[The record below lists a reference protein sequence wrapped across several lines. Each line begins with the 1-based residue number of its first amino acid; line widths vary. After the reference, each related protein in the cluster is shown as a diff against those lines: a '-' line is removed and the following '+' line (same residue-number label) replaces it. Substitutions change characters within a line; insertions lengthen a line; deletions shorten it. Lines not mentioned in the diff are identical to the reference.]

1 MNPQPTKLTLD
12 APGVRLDLALK
23 NNQPDVSRVRWFKLI
38 KSGHVTVNGNRV
50 KPSYLLKGDETVEV
64 VMPETLETDIVA
76 EDIPLDIAYE
86 DRDILVVN
94 KPAGM
99 VVHPAPGHYSGTLV
113 NAILGYCPD
122 IAGIGGEKRPGIVHR
137 LDKETSGLIVV
148 AKNDKALH
156 FLQDQFRARTVKKQY
171 LALVED
177 VPGQSTATIDAPIGR
192 DPKQRKR
199 MAVIRP
205 GSSATSRPAQ
215 TLYNIQTAYTSNNA
229 LVECWPHTGR
239 THQIRVHMA
248 FIGHPLVGDRVYGR
262 RKQRLP
268 LNRHFL
274 HAAGISFQR
283 PSDKETLTLTNPLPP
298 DLQELLDTL
307 KES

>member
-1 MNPQPTKLTLD
+1 MSLQPTKISLD

-23 NNQPDVSRVRWFKLI
+23 NHQPDVSRVRWFKLI
-38 KSGHVTVNGNRV
+38 KSGHVTVDGKRV
-50 KPSYLLKGDETVEV
+50 KPSYTLKGDEVVEV
-64 VMPETLETDIVA
+64 IMPETLETDIVA
-76 EDIPLDIAYE
+76 EDIPLEIVFE
-86 DRDILVVN
+86 DGDLLVVN

-122 IAGIGGEKRPGIVHR
+122 IAGIGGERRPGIVHR
-137 LDKETSGLIVV
+137 LDKDTSGLIVV
-148 AKNDKALH
+148 AKNDKTLH
-156 FLQDQFRARTVKKQY
+156 FLQDQFRARTVKKRY

-177 VPGQSTATIDAPIGR
+177 IPGRATATIDAPIGR
-192 DPKQRKR
+192 DPKQRKK

-205 GSSATSRPAQ
+205 GSSAVSRPAQ
-215 TLYNIQTAYTSNNA
+215 TLYNIQTTYDNHA
-229 LVECWPHTGR
+229 LVECWPLTGR

-268 LNRHFL
+268 LKRHFL
-274 HAAGISFQR
+274 HAAGITFQR
-283 PSDKETLTLTNPLPP
+283 PNNPDPLTLTAPLAS
-298 DLQELLDTL
+298 DLQHLLNNL
-307 KES
+307 